1 MRKLLKNWC
10 RLQIAQS
17 AEQQGVGFLHLPL
30 SVQYAN
36 FCMHTSV
43 KGKKKRFHKRK
54 KMQMTTT
61 KITAEKSMS
70 FIWINCVGASARLS
84 LTPSVLELL
93 AGPFCGAEEYLW
105 LLCGKE
111 GGRVGQWGAER
122 MERIFSA
129 LFHNCTPLALA
140 LTRRHGSGREK
151 KGLRRG
157 FRKGCWPNLG
167 RVRKNTTYGL
177 AQSSFN

>member
-84 LTPSVLELL
+84 LTLSVLDPL
-93 AGPFCGAEEYLW
+93 AGPFCGAEEYLQ
-105 LLCGKE
+105 LLCGKAVRGE
-111 GGRVGQWGAER
+111 GSGKLKGGKRSFFL
-122 MERIFSA
+122 FSVLFSTPFA
-129 LFHNCTPLALA
+129 LT
-140 LTRRHGSGREK
+140 LTRR
-151 KGLRRG
+151 
-157 FRKGCWPNLG
+157 
-167 RVRKNTTYGL
+167 
-177 AQSSFN
+177 

>member
-84 LTPSVLELL
+84 LTLSVLEPLT
-93 AGPFCGAEEYLW
+93 GPFCGAEEYLW
-105 LLCGKE
+105 FLCEKE
-111 GGRVGQWGAER
+111 GGRK
-122 MERIFSA
+122 
-129 LFHNCTPLALA
+129 
-140 LTRRHGSGREK
+140 GSGEP
-151 KGLRRG
+151 KGWKGSFLLLPWLHSSCSSVGKEAWVWKGKSRSGRG
-157 FRKGCWPNLG
+157 F
-167 RVRKNTTYGL
+167 
-177 AQSSFN
+177 